1 MKKNI
6 LTIILNTVFIVVFNT
21 LFFLNGGTQHI
32 ASIWITYGFLH
43 FAYLMVLITALIT
56 ALRGSYPVLSQT
68 IIYIISLLYFVIELF
83 FAIVSFVIK
92 TQNIKLIVSIEIIIT
107 GLYAIILII
116 NLLTDNSIV
125 NKQQR
130 YESENNFIKGISA
143 QIKYIESIVT
153 DKYAKS
159 KLESLYYL
167 VHSSPS
173 KSSDSVRFYENE
185 IMRSISVLDES
196 VANNN
201 ISDIIRIS
209 KEIEKLVNKRNFELK
224 MMR

>member
-43 FAYLMVLITALIT
+43 FAYLMVLITPLIT
-56 ALRGSYPVLSQT
+56 SLRGSYPVLSQT

-125 NKQQR
+125 NKQQH

-185 IMRSISVLDES
+185 IMRSISVLDEL